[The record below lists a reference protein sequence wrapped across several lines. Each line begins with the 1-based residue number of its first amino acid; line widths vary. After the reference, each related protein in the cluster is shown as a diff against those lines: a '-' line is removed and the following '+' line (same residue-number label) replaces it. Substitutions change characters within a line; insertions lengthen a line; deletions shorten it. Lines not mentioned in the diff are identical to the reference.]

1 MNYSDRVNI
10 AEYIDSD
17 MTEGEKHFRGFIT
30 AVISDKEQPAPET
43 MLFLAKAFKEILQGN
58 DADKALML
66 TTKQGTKK
74 TDKKTAAKNKN
85 IKIAVMVEE
94 RILQGATKDE
104 AREIVRKL
112 IKKSYRIV
120 RTHHKENELIA
131 KEMIKTF
138 QKFDELKKQ
147 RNIKDKK

>member
-1 MNYSDRVNI
+1 MNYSDQVNI
-10 AEYIDSD
+10 VEYIDSD
-17 MTEGEKHFRGFIT
+17 MTEGEKHIRGFIT
-30 AVISDKEQPAPET
+30 AVISEGKQPAPET
-43 MLFLAKAFKEILQGN
+43 MQFLAKAFKEILQGN
-58 DADKALML
+58 DADSALML

-74 TDKKTAAKNKN
+74 TDKKAAAQNKN

-104 AREIVRKL
+104 AREMVRKL
-112 IKKSYRIV
+112 INKSYRIV

-131 KEMIKTF
+131 KEMIKAF